1 MGPFWTCAPRCVRA
15 SGISSV
21 GDPPQGLGPRTV
33 EGLWSTLRVQSHLH
47 ADRFFPEPRP
57 PPYTHTHGHLGA
69 GWQPRSWASDGQ
81 MSELL
86 QVSRTGYKPA
96 EPCGQ
101 VMMGSPGDTER
112 QVSEVRGFR
121 AGAGA
126 QVPES
131 GWGLGSLGEVSSVLK
146 ERRWEPEPST
156 RGQRRPGQEHARGPW
171 PACAGLSGP
180 LHAAS
185 CSVTGTQPAWPWATS
200 TQRSCH

>member
-1 MGPFWTCAPRCVRA
+1 MLCEKINQRRRLTRVINLPLMVAIRGRTNTCAETGPRPRLSYVWGRGTEGGGWIWGGATLEPFWTCAPRCVRA

-21 GDPPQGLGPRTV
+21 GDPPPGLGPRTV

-47 ADRFFPEPRP
+47 ADCFFPEPRHP
-57 PPYTHTHGHLGA
+57 PTHTHAHLGA

-126 QVPES
+126 QVP
-131 GWGLGSLGEVSSVLK
+131 
-146 ERRWEPEPST
+146 
-156 RGQRRPGQEHARGPW
+156 
-171 PACAGLSGP
+171 
-180 LHAAS
+180 
-185 CSVTGTQPAWPWATS
+185 
-200 TQRSCH
+200 